1 MSLED
6 EITPPLGA
14 RHRDSGGLSM
24 VWQALFQTSEKI
36 VLGPLQLHLYA
47 NLQSSK

>member
-14 RHRDSGGLSM
+14 RHRDSWGLSM
-24 VWQALFQTSEKI
+24 VWGALFQTF
-36 VLGPLQLHLYA
+36 LGPLQLHLYA

>member
-14 RHRDSGGLSM
+14 RYRDSGGLSM
-24 VWQALFQTSEKI
+24 VWGGGGGALFQTKEK
-36 VLGPLQLHLYA
+36 
-47 NLQSSK
+47 NF